1 MACNVATPSS
11 AERTSSTT
19 APAAGSTVQ
28 VAQAQHPVSTA
39 TSARSS
45 ASASGRKVSRRPSA
59 VCARPVKAASISRCQ
74 RRPWAARSAR
84 PSVHAMSMLFVM
96 NLRIVVKVR
105 LMSSQDRSMT
115 IGAVAAQA
123 GRRPSSI
130 RYYEQI
136 GLLPRPDRV
145 SGRRV
150 YGPDTVRTLA
160 VIETGQRAG
169 LTLDEIRDLLS
180 ASDGDQAAI
189 ERLREVAVRKL
200 PEVRELIERTEIVRD
215 WLEAAARCECPT
227 LDECPLFDDPALL
240 PQKVPGF

>member
-1 MACNVATPSS
+1 
-11 AERTSSTT
+11 
-19 APAAGSTVQ
+19 
-28 VAQAQHPVSTA
+28 
-39 TSARSS
+39 
-45 ASASGRKVSRRPSA
+45 
-59 VCARPVKAASISRCQ
+59 
-74 RRPWAARSAR
+74 
-84 PSVHAMSMLFVM
+84 
-96 NLRIVVKVR
+96 
-105 LMSSQDRSMT
+105 MT
-115 IGAVAAQA
+115 IGAVAERA
-123 GRRPSSI
+123 GRQPSAI

-215 WLEAAARCECPT
+215 WLEAATRCECPT
-227 LDECPLFDDPALL
+227 LDECPLFDDPAVL
-240 PQKVPGF
+240 PQKVPDSRPPPDRGNAPRRAAHPGQDRAAGPVRPAIAGVAVPGLVGT

>member
-1 MACNVATPSS
+1 
-11 AERTSSTT
+11 
-19 APAAGSTVQ
+19 
-28 VAQAQHPVSTA
+28 
-39 TSARSS
+39 
-45 ASASGRKVSRRPSA
+45 
-59 VCARPVKAASISRCQ
+59 
-74 RRPWAARSAR
+74 
-84 PSVHAMSMLFVM
+84 
-96 NLRIVVKVR
+96 
-105 LMSSQDRSMT
+105 MT

-160 VIETGQRAG
+160 VIGQRAG

-189 ERLREVAVRKL
+189 ERLRDVAVRKL

-227 LDECPLFDDPALL
+227 LDDCPLFEDPALL
-240 PQKVPGF
+240 PHKVPGRPGDVL